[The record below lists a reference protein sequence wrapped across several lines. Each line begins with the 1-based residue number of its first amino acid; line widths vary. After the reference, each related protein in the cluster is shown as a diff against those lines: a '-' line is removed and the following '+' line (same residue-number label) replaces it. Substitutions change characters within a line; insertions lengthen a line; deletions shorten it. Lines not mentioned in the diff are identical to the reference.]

1 MAPTSIRSRLPLL
14 VICAALVVLA
24 AACSNPTSSGE
35 SASAPDGLIALVAD
49 ADETTLVG
57 WDGGGGE
64 ATPIDLPKGDVTW
77 VATGLQDVLAA
88 VRDDGSS
95 ATSDPVRLGKPL
107 AWRDVDARDPSG
119 DAPAGP
125 AYFAAWEPDGGRYA
139 MLAGD
144 LLTGEDI
151 RVVLI
156 DPALETAFE
165 IEMDE
170 SVVAAPPVWL
180 DAERLLVVTGDAGA
194 PLATIVA
201 VESGEQTEG
210 PSGDRLLATSADG
223 KRVATMADQ
232 GSPILIR
239 DMAGWLAGDGS
250 SIASIEPPDG
260 STTAITFAL
269 DTPGQRLAIAW
280 AANDGSVTLAIHDG
294 RSSWRRVA
302 RPDIGDARGA
312 VVAWRR

>member
-1 MAPTSIRSRLPLL
+1 MPISTRRLPLHA
-14 VICAALVVLA
+14 VCAALVVVA
-24 AACSNPTSSGE
+24 AACSNPAPSGE
-35 SASAPDGLIALVAD
+35 SAAAPDGLIALVAD
-49 ADETTLVG
+49 GDETTLVG
-57 WDGGGGE
+57 WDGSGGE
-64 ATPIDLPKGDVTW
+64 PIPIKLPKGDVVW

-88 VRDDGSS
+88 VRDDDTS
-95 ATSDPVRLGKPL
+95 ATSDPVRLGKTL
-107 AWRDVDARDPSG
+107 GWRDVDAKDPSG
-119 DAPAGP
+119 TAPAGP

-144 LLTGEDI
+144 LLAGEDI

-156 DPALETAFE
+156 DPALSTAFE
-165 IEMDE
+165 IEMDQP
-170 SVVAAPPVWL
+170 VVAAPPVWI
-180 DAERLLVVTGDAGA
+180 DDERLVVITGDAGA
-194 PLATIVA
+194 PLATVVE

-232 GSPILIR
+232 GSPIVIR

-250 SIASIEPPDG
+250 SIASIEPPNG

-269 DTPGQRLAIAW
+269 DTPGQRLAVAW
-280 AANDGSVTLAIHDG
+280 AANDGAVTLAIHDG

-302 RPDIGDARGA
+302 RPDIGSARGA

>member
-1 MAPTSIRSRLPLL
+1 MPTTTRRRLPLPA
-14 VICAALVVLA
+14 VCAALVVIV
-24 AACSNPTSSGE
+24 AACSNPSSSGE
-35 SASAPDGLIALVAD
+35 QGAAPDGLIALVATGD
-49 ADETTLVG
+49 GTNLVG

-64 ATPIDLPKGDVTW
+64 PIPIKLPKGGVVW

-107 AWRDVDARDPSG
+107 AWRNVDAKDPSG
-119 DAPAGP
+119 KAPAGP
-125 AYFAAWEPDGGRYA
+125 AYFAAWEPDGGRFA

-144 LLTGEDI
+144 LLAGDDI
-151 RVVLI
+151 RTVLI
-156 DPALETAFE
+156 DPALGTAFE
-165 IEMDE
+165 IKMEQP
-170 SVVAAPPVWL
+170 VVAAPPVWI
-180 DAERLLVVTGDAGA
+180 DDDRLVVVSGDAGA
-194 PLATIVA
+194 PIATIVD
-201 VESGEQTEG
+201 VESGDQTEG

-232 GSPILIR
+232 GAPIVIH

-250 SIASIEPPDG
+250 SIAAVQPPNG

-269 DTPGQRLAIAW
+269 DTSGQRLAVAW
-280 AANDGSVTLAIHDG
+280 AAKDGSVTLAVHDG
-294 RSSWRRVA
+294 RQSWRRTA
-302 RPDIGDARGA
+302 KPDIGTARGA